1 MKFLNFRTLFSVL
14 VMQIMLSTVYS
25 SILLEKYIYT
35 VKIKNLNVGQ
45 STLKIFE
52 KTINDKTVHQI
63 YAETKT
69 KKIMDVLYKIRDN
82 IILTVD
88 PYDYSLLKSVKEI
101 RQGRH
106 RDNFISEINYD
117 SLKIYHNNS
126 EISIPSKFIS
136 AANKIFDP
144 LSIEFNLQK
153 QNFNDRKLFTYLS
166 YNKDEIK
173 NLDIEL
179 VGLELVKAPYGNF
192 ECYILEPNSESKN
205 NNNLKIWFSN
215 DEYQLPIKI
224 EKISKHGTL
233 TLLLSKY
240 QSYE

>member
-52 KTINDKTVHQI
+52 KTINDKTVYQI

-69 KKIMDVLYKIRDN
+69 KKIMDAFYKIRDN

-88 PYDYSLLKSVKEI
+88 PYDYSLLKSVKKI

-106 RDNFISEINYD
+106 RDNFVSEVNYD
-117 SLKIYHNNS
+117 SLKIYYNNS
-126 EISIPSKFIS
+126 EISIASKV
-136 AANKIFDP
+136 FDP
-144 LSIEFNLQK
+144 LSIVFNLQK

-179 VGLELVKAPYGNF
+179 VGLELIKAPYGNF
-192 ECYILEPNSESKN
+192 ECYILEPNSESK
-205 NNNLKIWFSN
+205 NNLKIWFSN

-233 TLLLSKY
+233 SLLFSKY

>member
-1 MKFLNFRTLFSVL
+1 MKFLNIRIIFLVL

-35 VKIKNLNVGQ
+35 AKIKNLNVGQ

-52 KTINDKTVHQI
+52 KTINDKTVYQI
-63 YAETKT
+63 HAETKT
-69 KKIMDVLYKIRDN
+69 KKIMDAFYKIRDN

-88 PYDYSLLKSVKEI
+88 PYDYSLLKSVKKI

-106 RDNFISEINYD
+106 RDNFVSEVNYD
-117 SLKIYHNNS
+117 SLKIYYNNS
-126 EISIPSKFIS
+126 EISIASKV
-136 AANKIFDP
+136 FDP
-144 LSIEFNLQK
+144 LSIVFNLQK
-153 QNFNDRKLFTYLS
+153 QNFNDSKLFTYLS

-179 VGLELVKAPYGNF
+179 VGLELIKAPYGNF

-205 NNNLKIWFSN
+205 NLKIWFSN
-215 DEYQLPIKI
+215 DDSQLPIKI

>member
-1 MKFLNFRTLFSVL
+1 MKFLNIRIIFLVL

-69 KKIMDVLYKIRDN
+69 KKIMDAFYKIRDN

-88 PYDYSLLKSVKEI
+88 PYDYSLLKSVKKI

-106 RDNFISEINYD
+106 RDNFVSEVNYD
-117 SLKIYHNNS
+117 SLKIYYNNS
-126 EISIPSKFIS
+126 EISIASKV
-136 AANKIFDP
+136 FDP
-144 LSIEFNLQK
+144 LSIVFNLQK

-179 VGLELVKAPYGNF
+179 VGLELIKAPYGNF
-192 ECYILEPNSESKN
+192 ECYILEPNSESK
-205 NNNLKIWFSN
+205 NNLKIWFSN

>member
-1 MKFLNFRTLFSVL
+1 MKFLNIRIIFLVL

-35 VKIKNLNVGQ
+35 AKIKNINVGQ

-69 KKIMDVLYKIRDN
+69 KKIMDAFYKIRDN

-88 PYDYSLLKSVKEI
+88 PYDYSLLKSVKKI

-106 RDNFISEINYD
+106 RDNFVSEVNYD
-117 SLKIYHNNS
+117 SLKIYYNNS
-126 EISIPSKFIS
+126 EISIASKV
-136 AANKIFDP
+136 FDP
-144 LSIEFNLQK
+144 LSIVFNLQK
-153 QNFNDRKLFTYLS
+153 QNFNDSKLFTYLS

-179 VGLELVKAPYGNF
+179 VGLELIKAPYGNF
-192 ECYILEPNSESKN
+192 ECYILEPNSESK
-205 NNNLKIWFSN
+205 NNLKIWFSN

>member
-1 MKFLNFRTLFSVL
+1 MKFLNIRIIFLVL

-25 SILLEKYIYT
+25 SVLLEKYIYT
-35 VKIKNLNVGQ
+35 AKIKNLNVGQ

-69 KKIMDVLYKIRDN
+69 KKIMDAFYKIRDN

-88 PYDYSLLKSVKEI
+88 PYDYSLLKSVKKI

-106 RDNFISEINYD
+106 RDNFVSEVNYD
-117 SLKIYHNNS
+117 SLKIYYNNS
-126 EISIPSKFIS
+126 EISIASKV
-136 AANKIFDP
+136 FDP
-144 LSIEFNLQK
+144 LSIVFNLQK

-179 VGLELVKAPYGNF
+179 VGLELIKAPYGNF
-192 ECYILEPNSESKN
+192 ECYILEPNSESK
-205 NNNLKIWFSN
+205 NNLKIWFSN

>member
-1 MKFLNFRTLFSVL
+1 MKFLNIRIIFLVL

-35 VKIKNLNVGQ
+35 AKIKNLNVGQ

-69 KKIMDVLYKIRDN
+69 KKIMDAFYKIRDN

-88 PYDYSLLKSVKEI
+88 PYDYSLLKSVKKI

-106 RDNFISEINYD
+106 RDNFVSEVNYD
-117 SLKIYHNNS
+117 SLKIYYNNS
-126 EISIPSKFIS
+126 EISIASKV
-136 AANKIFDP
+136 FDP
-144 LSIEFNLQK
+144 LSIVFNLQK
-153 QNFNDRKLFTYLS
+153 QNFNDKKLFTYLS

-173 NLDIEL
+173 
-179 VGLELVKAPYGNF
+179 
-192 ECYILEPNSESKN
+192 
-205 NNNLKIWFSN
+205 
-215 DEYQLPIKI
+215 
-224 EKISKHGTL
+224 
-233 TLLLSKY
+233 
-240 QSYE
+240 

>member
-1 MKFLNFRTLFSVL
+1 
-14 VMQIMLSTVYS
+14 
-25 SILLEKYIYT
+25 EKYIYT
-35 VKIKNLNVGQ
+35 AKIKNLNVGQ

-69 KKIMDVLYKIRDN
+69 KKIMDAFYKIRDN

-88 PYDYSLLKSVKEI
+88 PYDYSLLKSVKKI

-106 RDNFISEINYD
+106 RDNFVSEVNYD
-117 SLKIYHNNS
+117 SLKIYYNNS
-126 EISIPSKFIS
+126 EISIASKV
-136 AANKIFDP
+136 FDP
-144 LSIEFNLQK
+144 LSIVFNLQK
-153 QNFNDRKLFTYLS
+153 QNFNDKKLFTYLS

-179 VGLELVKAPYGNF
+179 VGLELIKAPYGNF
-192 ECYILEPNSESKN
+192 ECYILEPNSESK
-205 NNNLKIWFSN
+205 NNLKIWFSN

>member
-1 MKFLNFRTLFSVL
+1 MKFLNIRIIFLVL
-14 VMQIMLSTVYS
+14 VMQIMLSNVYS
-25 SILLEKYIYT
+25 SVLLEKYIYT
-35 VKIKNLNVGQ
+35 AKIKNLNVGQ

-69 KKIMDVLYKIRDN
+69 KKIMDAFYKIRDN

-88 PYDYSLLKSVKEI
+88 PYDYSLLKSVKKI

-106 RDNFISEINYD
+106 RDNFVSEVNYD
-117 SLKIYHNNS
+117 SLKIYYNNS
-126 EISIPSKFIS
+126 EISIASKV
-136 AANKIFDP
+136 FDP
-144 LSIEFNLQK
+144 LSIVFNLQK

-179 VGLELVKAPYGNF
+179 VGLELIKAPYGNF

-205 NNNLKIWFSN
+205 NLKIWFSN
-215 DEYQLPIKI
+215 DECQLPIKI

>member
-1 MKFLNFRTLFSVL
+1 
-14 VMQIMLSTVYS
+14 MQIMLSTVYS

-35 VKIKNLNVGQ
+35 AKIKNLNVGQ

-69 KKIMDVLYKIRDN
+69 KKIMDAFYKIRDN

-88 PYDYSLLKSVKEI
+88 PYDYSLLKSVKKI

-106 RDNFISEINYD
+106 RDNFVSEVNYD
-117 SLKIYHNNS
+117 SLKIYYNNS
-126 EISIPSKFIS
+126 EISIASKV
-136 AANKIFDP
+136 FDP
-144 LSIEFNLQK
+144 LSIVFNLQK

-179 VGLELVKAPYGNF
+179 VGLELIKAPYGNF
-192 ECYILEPNSESKN
+192 ECYILEPNSESK
-205 NNNLKIWFSN
+205 NNLKIWFSN

>member
-35 VKIKNLNVGQ
+35 AKIKNLNVGQ

-69 KKIMDVLYKIRDN
+69 KKIMDAFYKIRDN

-88 PYDYSLLKSVKEI
+88 PYDYSLLKSVKKI

-106 RDNFISEINYD
+106 RDNFVSEVNYD
-117 SLKIYHNNS
+117 SLKIYYNNS
-126 EISIPSKFIS
+126 EISIASKV
-136 AANKIFDP
+136 FDP
-144 LSIEFNLQK
+144 LSIVFNLQK

-179 VGLELVKAPYGNF
+179 VGLELIKAPYGNF
-192 ECYILEPNSESKN
+192 ECYILEPNSESK
-205 NNNLKIWFSN
+205 NNLKIWFSN

>member
-1 MKFLNFRTLFSVL
+1 MKFLNIRIIFLVL

-35 VKIKNLNVGQ
+35 AKIKNLNVGQ

-69 KKIMDVLYKIRDN
+69 KKIMDAFYKIRDN

-88 PYDYSLLKSVKEI
+88 PYDYSLLKSVKKI

-106 RDNFISEINYD
+106 RDNFVSEVNYD
-117 SLKIYHNNS
+117 SLKIYYNNS
-126 EISIPSKFIS
+126 EISIASKV
-136 AANKIFDP
+136 FDP
-144 LSIEFNLQK
+144 LSIVFNLQK

-179 VGLELVKAPYGNF
+179 VGLELIKAPYGNF
-192 ECYILEPNSESKN
+192 ECYILEPNSESK
-205 NNNLKIWFSN
+205 NNLKIWFSN

>member
-1 MKFLNFRTLFSVL
+1 MKFLNIRIIFLVL

-35 VKIKNLNVGQ
+35 AKIKNLNVGQ

-52 KTINDKTVHQI
+52 KTINNKTVHQI

-69 KKIMDVLYKIRDN
+69 KKIMDAFYKIRDN

-88 PYDYSLLKSVKEI
+88 PYDYSLLKSVKKI

-106 RDNFISEINYD
+106 RDNFVSEVNYD
-117 SLKIYHNNS
+117 SLKIYYNNS
-126 EISIPSKFIS
+126 EISIASKV
-136 AANKIFDP
+136 FDP
-144 LSIEFNLQK
+144 LSIVFNLQK
-153 QNFNDRKLFTYLS
+153 QNFNDKKLFTYLS

-179 VGLELVKAPYGNF
+179 VGLELIKAPYGNF
-192 ECYILEPNSESKN
+192 ECYILEPNSESK
-205 NNNLKIWFSN
+205 NNLKIWFSN

>member
-1 MKFLNFRTLFSVL
+1 MKFLNIRIIFLVL
-14 VMQIMLSTVYS
+14 VMQIMMSTVYS

-35 VKIKNLNVGQ
+35 AKIKNLNVGQ

-69 KKIMDVLYKIRDN
+69 KKIMDAFYKIRDN

-88 PYDYSLLKSVKEI
+88 PYDYSLLKSVKKI

-106 RDNFISEINYD
+106 RDNFVSEVNYD
-117 SLKIYHNNS
+117 SLKIYYNNS
-126 EISIPSKFIS
+126 EISIASKV
-136 AANKIFDP
+136 FDP
-144 LSIEFNLQK
+144 LSIVFNLQK
-153 QNFNDRKLFTYLS
+153 QNFNDKKLFTYLS

-179 VGLELVKAPYGNF
+179 VGLELIKAPYGNF
-192 ECYILEPNSESKN
+192 ECYILEPNSESK
-205 NNNLKIWFSN
+205 NNLKIWFSN

>member
-1 MKFLNFRTLFSVL
+1 MKFLNIRIIFLVL

-35 VKIKNLNVGQ
+35 AKIKNLNVGQ

-69 KKIMDVLYKIRDN
+69 KKIMDAFYKIRDN

-88 PYDYSLLKSVKEI
+88 PYDYSLLKSVKKI

-106 RDNFISEINYD
+106 RDNFVSEVNYD
-117 SLKIYHNNS
+117 SLKIYYNNS
-126 EISIPSKFIS
+126 EISIASKV
-136 AANKIFDP
+136 FDP
-144 LSIEFNLQK
+144 LSIVFNLQK
-153 QNFNDRKLFTYLS
+153 QNFNDKKLFTYLS

-179 VGLELVKAPYGNF
+179 VGLELIKAPYGNF
-192 ECYILEPNSESKN
+192 ECYILEPNSESK
-205 NNNLKIWFSN
+205 NNLKIWFSN